1 MQFGIIKAGCNS
13 IITRGDSVEV
23 LYRKYRPKTFS
34 EVVNQ
39 DHVKKAIIGA
49 IQKNSVAHGYIFAG
63 PRGTGKTT
71 LARILAKSL
80 NCENRKG
87 VEPCNSCRACREI
100 DEGTFMDVIELDA
113 ASNRGIDEIR
123 RIRDAVGYRP
133 MEGKYK
139 VYIIDEVHM
148 LTKEAFNALLKT
160 LEEPPSHVVFVL
172 ATTNLEKVPPTIIS
186 RCQVFEFRNIPDELI
201 EKRLQEVAEAEGIE
215 IDREALSFIAKRASG
230 GLRDALTMLEQVWK
244 FSEGKID
251 LETVHRAL
259 GLIPIQ
265 VVRDYVNA
273 IFSGDVKRVFTV
285 LDDVYYSGKDYEV
298 LIQEAVE
305 DLVEDLE
312 RERGVYQVSANDI
325 VQVSR
330 QLLNLLRE
338 IKFAEEKRLVCK
350 VGSAYIATRFST
362 ANVQEN
368 DVREKNDNSN
378 VQQKEEKKETVKAK
392 EEKQEGSEFEK
403 RFKELME
410 ELKEKGDLSIFVA
423 LSLSEVEFDG
433 KKVII
438 SFDSS
443 KAMHYELMKKKLPE
457 LENIFS
463 RKLGKKVEVELRLMG
478 KEETIEK
485 VSQKILRLFEQEG

>member
-1 MQFGIIKAGCNS
+1 M
-13 IITRGDSVEV
+13 EV

-80 NCENRKG
+80 NCENREG
-87 VEPCNSCRACREI
+87 VEPCNRCRSCREI

-201 EKRLQEVAEAEGIE
+201 EKRLQEVARAEGID
-215 IDREALSFIAKRASG
+215 IDDEALRFIARRAAG
-230 GLRDALTMLEQVWK
+230 GMRDALTMLEQVWK

-273 IFSGDVKRVFTV
+273 ILSGNVRKVFTV

-305 DLVEDLE
+305 DLVDDLE
-312 RERGVYQVSANDI
+312 REERVYNASTSEI

-338 IKFAEEKRLVCK
+338 IKFAEEKRLVCR
-350 VGSAYIATRFST
+350 VGSAYISTRFSGEKVLEKT
-362 ANVQEN
+362 KASNADNDQNNAQE
-368 DVREKNDNSN
+368 STT
-378 VQQKEEKKETVKAK
+378 KEEKDKDI
-392 EEKQEGSEFEK
+392 EFEE

-423 LSLSEVEFDG
+423 LSLSEVSFEDG
-433 KKVII
+433 KVVVT
-438 SFDSS
+438 FDSS

-457 LENIFS
+457 LENLFS
-463 RKLGKKVEVELRLMG
+463 KKLGRRVEVELRLMG
-478 KEETIEK
+478 KEETVEK
-485 VSQKILRLFEQEG
+485 VSQKILKLFEQEG